1 MATRTYAEYWIAM
14 MVRGFLAIVFAS
26 AVLFISG
33 LAATIL
39 LLPLAIVISFLC
51 LAAYGVIDSA
61 IVIVSSFMI
70 PHHRPGRFALR
81 LQGIVGVIIGALL
94 FSLVYD
100 RATLRWYLYLAAAQA
115 ASVAVAE
122 LIAAR
127 GTSANHGSQWCY
139 VSAAIA
145 GTSSV
150 VLLSSGNLDHRRMAW
165 VIYGY
170 LGLFGLNLVAVSAKM
185 IFARDQATADPVSDG
200 SIPGE
205 LPAKLATNP

>member
-1 MATRTYAEYWIAM
+1 MVTQPYAAYWIAM
-14 MVRGFLAIVFAS
+14 MVRGFLAIIFAT

-33 LAATIL
+33 LATTIL
-39 LLPLAIVISFLC
+39 LLPLAVVISFLC
-51 LAAYGVIDSA
+51 LAAYGVLDSA

-70 PHHRPGRFALR
+70 PHDRPGRLAFR
-81 LQGIVGVIIGALL
+81 LQGVAGVIIGALL
-94 FSLVYD
+94 FSLVLD
-100 RATLRWYLYLAAAQA
+100 RATLRWYLYLAALQA

-127 GTSANHGSQWCY
+127 GTSAHHGSQWCY

-145 GTSSV
+145 GTSAV

-170 LGLFGLNLVAVSAKM
+170 LGLFGLNLVALSAKM
-185 IFARDQATADPVSDG
+185 VFARHRMPAGPASDG

-205 LPAKLATNP
+205 LPANL

>member
-1 MATRTYAEYWIAM
+1 MATRTFVEYWVAM

-33 LAATIL
+33 LATTIL
-39 LLPLAIVISFLC
+39 LLPLAVVISFLC
-51 LAAYGVIDSA
+51 LAAYGVLDSA
-61 IVIVSSFMI
+61 IVIASSFMI
-70 PHHRPGRFALR
+70 PHDRPGRLALR
-81 LQGIVGVIIGALL
+81 LQGIAGVIIGALL
-94 FSLVYD
+94 FSLVFD

-127 GTSANHGSQWCY
+127 GTSAHHGSQWCY

-145 GTSSV
+145 GISAV

-165 VIYGY
+165 IIYGY
-170 LGLFGLNLVAVSAKM
+170 LGLFGLNLVALSAKM
-185 IFARDQATADPVSDG
+185 IFAKHGMPADPASDR
-200 SIPGE
+200 SISGE
-205 LPAKLATNP
+205 LPANF